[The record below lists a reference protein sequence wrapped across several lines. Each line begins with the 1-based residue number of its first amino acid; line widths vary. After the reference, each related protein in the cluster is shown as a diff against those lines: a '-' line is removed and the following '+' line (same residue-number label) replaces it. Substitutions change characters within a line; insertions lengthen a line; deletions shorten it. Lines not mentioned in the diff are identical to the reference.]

1 LLHDDDDDDD
11 EAAADRA
18 DLNNKPNKPNIKPTT
33 SKSGNQPAVLHL
45 LSAIA
50 LVWKSGFQISLKKKT

>member
-1 LLHDDDDDDD
+1 MMMMMTMMKQL
-11 EAAADRA
+11 
-18 DLNNKPNKPNIKPTT
+18 PTVPTSTT
-33 SKSGNQPAVLHL
+33 SRTSRTTKADKQKSGNQPAVLPP